1 MESRWIGSLEVSA
14 VGLGGNNFGTRLDY
28 FATAAVVETALDA
41 GITFFDT
48 ADIYGL
54 GRSEEFLGSILAPH
68 RSRVVIATKFG
79 MDMGGGRKGGSPA
92 YVRRAVEDSLRRLRT
107 DHIDLYQLH
116 RPDPATPIEQTL
128 GVLDELVRSGK
139 VREIGCSYLTVPEL
153 AAARAAAG
161 TGAKF
166 ASVQNEYSLLCR
178 TPEQGVL
185 AECERQGLAFLPYY
199 PLASGVLTG
208 KHARGRRP
216 APDTRL
222 AGDAD
227 WARRFLTERN
237 LAVAEALA
245 GFAAARGHTLLELA
259 VSWLLSRPVVASVIA
274 GASSP
279 AQTRANAAAGSWR
292 IAPDGL
298 AEIDTLTEENA

>member
-139 VREIGCSYLTVPEL
+139 VREIGCSFFTGPEL
-153 AAARAAAG
+153 QAAREAAG

-166 ASVQNEYSLLCR
+166 ASVQNEYSLLSR
-178 TPEQGVL
+178 APEQDVL
-185 AECERQGLAFLPYY
+185 AECEGEGIAFLPYY

-208 KHARGRRP
+208 KHGRSP
-216 APDTRL
+216 APHTRL
-222 AGDAD
+222 AGNAD

-237 LAVAEALA
+237 LAVTEALA
-245 GFAAARGHTLLELA
+245 GFAAAHGHTLLELA
-259 VSWLLSRPVVASVIA
+259 VSWLLSRPAVASVVA
-274 GASSP
+274 GASAP
-279 AQTRANAAAGSWR
+279 GQVRANAAAGSWR

-298 AEIDTLTEENA
+298 AEIDTLSEVRA